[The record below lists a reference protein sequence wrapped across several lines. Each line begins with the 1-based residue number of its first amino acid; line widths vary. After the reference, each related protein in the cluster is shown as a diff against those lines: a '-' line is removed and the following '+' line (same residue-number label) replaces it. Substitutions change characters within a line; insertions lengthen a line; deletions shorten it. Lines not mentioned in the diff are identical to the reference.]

1 MKLITWISKSFTADK
16 DGSSARKL
24 SAFYA
29 IVIMSGF
36 ITINKT
42 DKDNATTMLEVWLL
56 FAGVCL
62 GMVTVQQLIEFIKGS
77 KTEKKDENNVQP

>member
-1 MKLITWISKSFTADK
+1 MKLINWISKSFTADK

>member
-62 GMVTVQQLIEFIKGS
+62 GMVTIQQLIEFIKGS

>member
-1 MKLITWISKSFTADK
+1 MKLINWISKSFTSDK

-42 DKDNATTMLEVWLL
+42 DKDNASTMLGVWLL

-77 KTEKKDENNVQP
+77 KIEKKDENNVQP

>member
-36 ITINKT
+36 ITIKKT
-42 DKDNATTMLEVWLL
+42 DKDNASTMLEVWLI

-77 KTEKKDENNVQP
+77 KTDKKDENNVQP

>member
-42 DKDNATTMLEVWLL
+42 DKDNASTMLEVWLL

>member
-36 ITINKT
+36 ITVAKT
-42 DKDNATTMLEVWLL
+42 DKDNASTMLEVWLL

-77 KTEKKDENNVQP
+77 KIEKKDENNIQS